1 MKGEENQHTNLSS
14 NSIDV
19 LNDKQRIGAP
29 DFDQNLGIL
38 LPNTFVAP
46 LHIIWEISR
55 QCNLSCIHCY
65 NNSNSEWS
73 APDEKIFRHL
83 TDEIINLQ
91 PVDCCFTGGEPF
103 LFTELLL
110 PSAKKMRIHNIL
122 TYAITNGWPITD
134 ELIPKIAD
142 SFFGI
147 KVSLDAASE
156 QIHDKMRNKKD
167 SFRRAVDALKKLVG
181 KVSYLGVI
189 FTATLINYR
198 ELSPLVSLLTDIGIP
213 RLLVV
218 SAVMEGRARLSTDL
232 GLTGKAYHDF
242 IELVA
247 KARNTAFSEKIRID
261 IMDPIQFDKNS
272 VLNLFNRKRNPNQ
285 QMYIAATGEVYCSPF
300 IPITAG
306 NIEKKSLQDIWKD
319 GLDRFNYNL
328 EVKRFIESL

>member
-1 MKGEENQHTNLSS
+1 MKREGNQHTNLSS
-14 NSIDV
+14 NAFDV
-19 LNDKQRIGAP
+19 QNDKAKLRALN
-29 DFDQNLGIL
+29 FNQNLSFL
-38 LPNTFVAP
+38 VPNTFVAP

-65 NNSNSEWS
+65 NDSNSEWS

-103 LFTELLL
+103 LFSELLL
-110 PSAKKMRIHNIL
+110 PSANKMRRHKIL
-122 TYAITNGWPITD
+122 TYAITNGWQITD
-134 ELIPKIAD
+134 ELIPKITD

-147 KVSLDAASE
+147 KISLDAASE

-167 SFRRAVDALKKLVG
+167 SFIRAVDALKKLVG
-181 KVSYLGVI
+181 KVSYLEVV

-198 ELSPLVSLLTDIGIP
+198 ELSPLISLLTDIGIS
-213 RLLVV
+213 RLSVV

-232 GLTGKAYHDF
+232 GLTDKAYHDF
-242 IELVA
+242 IESVA

-261 IMDPIQFDKNS
+261 IMDPIQFEKSN

-285 QMYIAATGEVYCSPF
+285 HMYIAATGEVYCSPF
-300 IPITAG
+300 IPISAG
-306 NIEKKSLQDIWKD
+306 NIKKKSLQEIWKD

-328 EVKRFIESL
+328 EVKKFLESL